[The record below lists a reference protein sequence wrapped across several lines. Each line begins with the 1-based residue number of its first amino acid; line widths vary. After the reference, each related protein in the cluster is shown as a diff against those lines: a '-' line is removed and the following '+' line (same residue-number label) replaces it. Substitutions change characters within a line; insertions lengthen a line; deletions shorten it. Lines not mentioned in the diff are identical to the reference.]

1 MSMKKQTKN
10 TAASVKTRVEKIIP
24 EAKKAVEEKVIP
36 ETKKA
41 AEKVV
46 EKVMPEVKEAAE
58 KVVPEAVKA
67 AEKVV
72 PEVKEV
78 AEKVVPEAKKAVE
91 KATEKVKKASAK
103 KEIKT
108 TLFVEYYG
116 KQVQEKDMIA
126 SVKKAWTKSGKK
138 VADIKTMALYVK
150 PEENSVYYVING
162 DSAGRVEF

>member
-1 MSMKKQTKN
+1 MFRKQKKT
-10 TAASVKTRVEKIIP
+10 
-24 EAKKAVEEKVIP
+24 
-36 ETKKA
+36 
-41 AEKVV
+41 
-46 EKVMPEVKEAAE
+46 
-58 KVVPEAVKA
+58 
-67 AEKVV
+67 
-72 PEVKEV
+72 
-78 AEKVVPEAKKAVE
+78 VE
-91 KATEKVKKASAK
+91 KATEKVKKATAK

>member
-1 MSMKKQTKN
+1 MSIKKQTKN
-10 TAASVKTRVEKIIP
+10 TAASVKTKVEKIVP
-24 EAKKAVEEKVIP
+24 ETKKAVEEKIVPEVKKAVEEKV
-36 ETKKA
+36 
-41 AEKVV
+41 
-46 EKVMPEVKEAAE
+46 M
-58 KVVPEAVKA
+58 
-67 AEKVV
+67 

-78 AEKVVPEAKKAVE
+78 AEKVVPEAKKAAE
-91 KATEKVKKASAK
+91 KATEKVKKATAK

-108 TLFVEYYG
+108 SLFVEYYG

>member
-10 TAASVKTRVEKIIP
+10 TSAVKTKVEKIVP
-24 EAKKAVEEKVIP
+24 EVKKAVEEKV
-36 ETKKA
+36 
-41 AEKVV
+41 V
-46 EKVMPEVKEAAE
+46 PEVKKAVEE
-58 KVVPEAVKA
+58 NVVS
-67 AEKVV
+67 
-72 PEVKEV
+72 EVKEV
-78 AEKVVPEAKKAVE
+78 AAKVAPEVKETVEKVVPEAKKAVE
-91 KATEKVKKASAK
+91 KATAK

>member
-10 TAASVKTRVEKIIP
+10 TSAVKT
-24 EAKKAVEEKVIP
+24 KV
-36 ETKKA
+36 
-41 AEKVV
+41 
-46 EKVMPEVKEAAE
+46 
-58 KVVPEAVKA
+58 
-67 AEKVV
+67 
-72 PEVKEV
+72 
-78 AEKVVPEAKKAVE
+78 EKVVPEAKKAVE
-91 KATEKVKKASAK
+91 KATEKVKKATAK

>member
-1 MSMKKQTKN
+1 MSIKKQTKN
-10 TAASVKTRVEKIIP
+10 AAASVKTKVEKIVP
-24 EAKKAVEEKVIP
+24 ETKKAVEEKIVPEVKKAVEEKV
-36 ETKKA
+36 
-41 AEKVV
+41 
-46 EKVMPEVKEAAE
+46 M
-58 KVVPEAVKA
+58 
-67 AEKVV
+67 

-78 AEKVVPEAKKAVE
+78 AEKVVPEAKKVAE
-91 KATEKVKKASAK
+91 KATEKVKKATAK

-108 TLFVEYYG
+108 SLFVEYYG

>member
-1 MSMKKQTKN
+1 MSIKKQTKN
-10 TAASVKTRVEKIIP
+10 AAASVKTKVEKIVP
-24 EAKKAVEEKVIP
+24 ETKKAVEEKIV
-36 ETKKA
+36 
-41 AEKVV
+41 
-46 EKVMPEVKEAAE
+46 PEVK
-58 KVVPEAVKA
+58 KAV
-67 AEKVV
+67 EEEVM

-78 AEKVVPEAKKAVE
+78 AEKVVPEAKKVAE
-91 KATEKVKKASAK
+91 KATEKVKKATAK

-108 TLFVEYYG
+108 SLFVEYYG

>member
-1 MSMKKQTKN
+1 MLGGTIMSMKKQTKN
-10 TAASVKTRVEKIIP
+10 TSAVKTKVEKIVP
-24 EAKKAVEEKVIP
+24 EVKKAVEEKV
-36 ETKKA
+36 
-41 AEKVV
+41 V
-46 EKVMPEVKEAAE
+46 PEVKKAVEE
-58 KVVPEAVKA
+58 NVVS
-67 AEKVV
+67 
-72 PEVKEV
+72 EVKEV
-78 AEKVVPEAKKAVE
+78 AAKVAPEVKETVEKVVPEAKKAVE
-91 KATEKVKKASAK
+91 KATEKVKKATAK

-162 DSAGRVEF
+162 DSAGRIDF

>member
-1 MSMKKQTKN
+1 MKSFGTFVRGKGFS
-10 TAASVKTRVEKIIP
+10 ALFFVFSFLSLFYVSDRMGRLLESVFHHDFRWIMISLLAILMGYMLFYIK
-24 EAKKAVEEKVIP
+24 
-36 ETKKA
+36 
-41 AEKVV
+41 
-46 EKVMPEVKEAAE
+46 
-58 KVVPEAVKA
+58 
-67 AEKVV
+67 
-72 PEVKEV
+72 
-78 AEKVVPEAKKAVE
+78 
-91 KATEKVKKASAK
+91 SK

>member
-10 TAASVKTRVEKIIP
+10 TSAVKTKVEKIVP
-24 EAKKAVEEKVIP
+24 EVKKAVEEN
-36 ETKKA
+36 
-41 AEKVV
+41 VV
-46 EKVMPEVKEAAE
+46 S
-58 KVVPEAVKA
+58 
-67 AEKVV
+67 
-72 PEVKEV
+72 EVKEV
-78 AEKVVPEAKKAVE
+78 AAKVAPEVKETVEKVVPEAKKAVE
-91 KATEKVKKASAK
+91 KATEKVKKATAK

>member
-1 MSMKKQTKN
+1 MLGGTIMSIKKQTKN
-10 TAASVKTRVEKIIP
+10 TAASVKTKVEKIVPKTKKAVEEKIVP
-24 EAKKAVEEKVIP
+24 EVKKAVEEKV
-36 ETKKA
+36 
-41 AEKVV
+41 
-46 EKVMPEVKEAAE
+46 M
-58 KVVPEAVKA
+58 
-67 AEKVV
+67 

-78 AEKVVPEAKKAVE
+78 AEKVVPEAKKAAE
-91 KATEKVKKASAK
+91 KATEKVKKATAK

-108 TLFVEYYG
+108 SLFVEYYG

>member
-10 TAASVKTRVEKIIP
+10 TSAVKTKVEKIVP
-24 EAKKAVEEKVIP
+24 EVKKAVEEN
-36 ETKKA
+36 
-41 AEKVV
+41 VV
-46 EKVMPEVKEAAE
+46 S
-58 KVVPEAVKA
+58 
-67 AEKVV
+67 
-72 PEVKEV
+72 EVKEV
-78 AEKVVPEAKKAVE
+78 AAKVAPEVKETVEKVVPEAKKTVE
-91 KATEKVKKASAK
+91 KATEKVKKATAK

>member
-1 MSMKKQTKN
+1 MLGGIIMSMKKQTKN
-10 TAASVKTRVEKIIP
+10 TSAVKTKVEKIVP
-24 EAKKAVEEKVIP
+24 EVKKAVE
-36 ETKKA
+36 
-41 AEKVV
+41 
-46 EKVMPEVKEAAE
+46 
-58 KVVPEAVKA
+58 
-67 AEKVV
+67 EKVV
-72 PEVKEV
+72 PEVKETV
-78 AEKVVPEAKKAVE
+78 EKVVPEAKKAVE
-91 KATEKVKKASAK
+91 KATEKVKKATAK

>member
-1 MSMKKQTKN
+1 MLGGIIMSMKKQTKN
-10 TAASVKTRVEKIIP
+10 TSAVKTKVEKIVP
-24 EAKKAVEEKVIP
+24 EVKKAVEV
-36 ETKKA
+36 
-41 AEKVV
+41 
-46 EKVMPEVKEAAE
+46 
-58 KVVPEAVKA
+58 
-67 AEKVV
+67 KVV
-72 PEVKEV
+72 PEVKETV
-78 AEKVVPEAKKAVE
+78 EKVVPEAKKAVE
-91 KATEKVKKASAK
+91 KATEKVKKATAK

>member
-10 TAASVKTRVEKIIP
+10 SAAAVKTKVEKIIP
-24 EAKKAVEEKVIP
+24 EAKKVVEEKVVP

-41 AEKVV
+41 AAKVEAEAKKVV
-46 EKVMPEVKEAAE
+46 EKVAPEVKEAAE
-58 KVVPEAVKA
+58 KVVPE
-67 AEKVV
+67 
-72 PEVKEV
+72 VKEA

-91 KATEKVKKASAK
+91 KAAEKVKKATAK

-108 TLFVEYYG
+108 SLFVEYYG

>member
-1 MSMKKQTKN
+1 MSIKKQTKN
-10 TAASVKTRVEKIIP
+10 TAASVKTKVEKI
-24 EAKKAVEEKVIP
+24 V
-36 ETKKA
+36 
-41 AEKVV
+41 
-46 EKVMPEVKEAAE
+46 PEVKEAVE
-58 KVVPEAVKA
+58 V
-67 AEKVV
+67 KVV
-72 PEVKEV
+72 PEVK
-78 AEKVVPEAKKAVE
+78 KVVEEKLVSEVKEAAE
-91 KATEKVKKASAK
+91 KATEKVKKATAK

>member
-1 MSMKKQTKN
+1 MSGGTIMSIKKQTKN
-10 TAASVKTRVEKIIP
+10 AAASVKTKVEKIVP
-24 EAKKAVEEKVIP
+24 ETKKAVEEKV
-36 ETKKA
+36 
-41 AEKVV
+41 
-46 EKVMPEVKEAAE
+46 M
-58 KVVPEAVKA
+58 
-67 AEKVV
+67 

-78 AEKVVPEAKKAVE
+78 AEKVVPEAKKVAE
-91 KATEKVKKASAK
+91 KATEKVKKATAK

-108 TLFVEYYG
+108 SLFVEYYG

>member
-1 MSMKKQTKN
+1 MSIKKQTKN
-10 TAASVKTRVEKIIP
+10 TAASVKTKVEKIVP
-24 EAKKAVEEKVIP
+24 EVKEAVEVKVVPEVKKVVEEKLVS
-36 ETKKA
+36 
-41 AEKVV
+41 
-46 EKVMPEVKEAAE
+46 EVKEAAE
-58 KVVPEAVKA
+58 KVA
-67 AEKVV
+67 
-72 PEVKEV
+72 PEVKET
-78 AEKVVPEAKKAVE
+78 AKKVVPEAKKAVE
-91 KATEKVKKASAK
+91 KATEKVKKATAK

>member
-1 MSMKKQTKN
+1 MLGGTIMSIKKQTKN
-10 TAASVKTRVEKIIP
+10 TAASVKTKVEKIVP
-24 EAKKAVEEKVIP
+24 ETKKAVEEKIVPEVKKAVEEKV
-36 ETKKA
+36 
-41 AEKVV
+41 
-46 EKVMPEVKEAAE
+46 M
-58 KVVPEAVKA
+58 
-67 AEKVV
+67 

-78 AEKVVPEAKKAVE
+78 AEKVVPEAKKVAE
-91 KATEKVKKASAK
+91 KATEKVKKATAK

-108 TLFVEYYG
+108 SLFVEYYG

>member
-10 TAASVKTRVEKIIP
+10 TSAVKTKVEKIVP
-24 EAKKAVEEKVIP
+24 EVKKAVE
-36 ETKKA
+36 
-41 AEKVV
+41 
-46 EKVMPEVKEAAE
+46 
-58 KVVPEAVKA
+58 
-67 AEKVV
+67 EKVV
-72 PEVKEV
+72 PEVKETV
-78 AEKVVPEAKKAVE
+78 EKVVPEAKKAVE
-91 KATEKVKKASAK
+91 KATEKVKKATAK

>member
-10 TAASVKTRVEKIIP
+10 TSAVKTKVEKIVP
-24 EAKKAVEEKVIP
+24 EVKKAVEEN
-36 ETKKA
+36 
-41 AEKVV
+41 VV
-46 EKVMPEVKEAAE
+46 S
-58 KVVPEAVKA
+58 
-67 AEKVV
+67 
-72 PEVKEV
+72 EVKEV
-78 AEKVVPEAKKAVE
+78 AAKVAPELKETVEKVVPEAKKTVE
-91 KATEKVKKASAK
+91 KATEKVKKATAK

>member
-46 EKVMPEVKEAAE
+46 EKVMPEVKE
-58 KVVPEAVKA
+58 

>member
-1 MSMKKQTKN
+1 MANKRQAKKM
-10 TAASVKTRVEKIIP
+10 AAEVKAKVEKLVPEVEATVEQAVPEVKKTVEKIVP
-24 EAKKAVEEKVIP
+24 EVKEAVEKAVP

-41 AEKVV
+41 V
-46 EKVMPEVKEAAE
+46 
-58 KVVPEAVKA
+58 
-67 AEKVV
+67 
-72 PEVKEV
+72 
-78 AEKVVPEAKKAVE
+78 
-91 KATEKVKKASAK
+91 EKVKKAATKSTAK

-108 TLFVEYYG
+108 TLYVEYYG

-138 VADIKTMALYVK
+138 VGDIKTMALYVK

>member
-1 MSMKKQTKN
+1 MLGGTIMSMKKQTKN
-10 TAASVKTRVEKIIP
+10 TSAVKTKVEKIVP
-24 EAKKAVEEKVIP
+24 EVKKAVEEN
-36 ETKKA
+36 
-41 AEKVV
+41 VV
-46 EKVMPEVKEAAE
+46 S
-58 KVVPEAVKA
+58 
-67 AEKVV
+67 
-72 PEVKEV
+72 EVKEV
-78 AEKVVPEAKKAVE
+78 AAKVAPEVKETVEKVVPEAKKTVE
-91 KATEKVKKASAK
+91 KATEKVKKATAK

>member
-10 TAASVKTRVEKIIP
+10 TAASVKTKVEKIIP
-24 EAKKAVEEKVIP
+24 EAKKVVEEKVVP
-36 ETKKA
+36 EAK
-41 AEKVV
+41 KVV
-46 EKVMPEVKEAAE
+46 EKVAPEVKEAAG
-58 KVVPEAVKA
+58 KVA
-67 AEKVV
+67 
-72 PEVKEV
+72 PEVKEA

-91 KATEKVKKASAK
+91 KATEKVKKATAK

>member
-1 MSMKKQTKN
+1 MSGGTIMSIKKQTKN
-10 TAASVKTRVEKIIP
+10 AAASVKTKVEKIVP
-24 EAKKAVEEKVIP
+24 ETKKAVEEKIV
-36 ETKKA
+36 
-41 AEKVV
+41 
-46 EKVMPEVKEAAE
+46 PEVK
-58 KVVPEAVKA
+58 KAV
-67 AEKVV
+67 EEEVM

-78 AEKVVPEAKKAVE
+78 AEKVVPEAKKVAE
-91 KATEKVKKASAK
+91 KATEKVKKATAK

-108 TLFVEYYG
+108 SLFVEYYG

>member
-10 TAASVKTRVEKIIP
+10 TSAVKTKVEKI
-24 EAKKAVEEKVIP
+24 
-36 ETKKA
+36 
-41 AEKVV
+41 
-46 EKVMPEVKEAAE
+46 
-58 KVVPEAVKA
+58 
-67 AEKVV
+67 V
-72 PEVKEV
+72 PEVKETV
-78 AEKVVPEAKKAVE
+78 EKVSEAKKAVE
-91 KATEKVKKASAK
+91 KATEKVKKATAK

>member
-10 TAASVKTRVEKIIP
+10 TSAVKTKVEKIVP
-24 EAKKAVEEKVIP
+24 EVKKAVE
-36 ETKKA
+36 
-41 AEKVV
+41 
-46 EKVMPEVKEAAE
+46 
-58 KVVPEAVKA
+58 
-67 AEKVV
+67 EKVV
-72 PEVKEV
+72 PEVKERV
-78 AEKVVPEAKKAVE
+78 EKVVPEAKKAVE
-91 KATEKVKKASAK
+91 KATEKVKKATAK

>member
-1 MSMKKQTKN
+1 MLGGTIMSIKKQTKN
-10 TAASVKTRVEKIIP
+10 TAASVKTKVEKIVP
-24 EAKKAVEEKVIP
+24 ETKKAVEEKIVPEVKKAVEEKV
-36 ETKKA
+36 
-41 AEKVV
+41 
-46 EKVMPEVKEAAE
+46 M
-58 KVVPEAVKA
+58 
-67 AEKVV
+67 

-78 AEKVVPEAKKAVE
+78 AEKVVPEAKKAAE
-91 KATEKVKKASAK
+91 KATEKVKKATAK

-108 TLFVEYYG
+108 SLFVEYYG

>member
-10 TAASVKTRVEKIIP
+10 TSAVKTKVEKIVP
-24 EAKKAVEEKVIP
+24 EVKKAVE
-36 ETKKA
+36 
-41 AEKVV
+41 
-46 EKVMPEVKEAAE
+46 
-58 KVVPEAVKA
+58 
-67 AEKVV
+67 EKVV
-72 PEVKEV
+72 PEVKETV
-78 AEKVVPEAKKAVE
+78 EKVVPEAKKAVE
-91 KATEKVKKASAK
+91 KATEKVKKATAK

-116 KQVQEKDMIA
+116 KQVPEKDMIA
-126 SVKKAWTKSGKK
+126 AVKKAWTKSGKK

>member
-1 MSMKKQTKN
+1 MSIKKQTKN
-10 TAASVKTRVEKIIP
+10 TAASVKTKVEKIVP
-24 EAKKAVEEKVIP
+24 ETKKAVEEKIVPEVKKAVEEKV
-36 ETKKA
+36 
-41 AEKVV
+41 
-46 EKVMPEVKEAAE
+46 M
-58 KVVPEAVKA
+58 
-67 AEKVV
+67 

-78 AEKVVPEAKKAVE
+78 AEKVVPEAKKVAE
-91 KATEKVKKASAK
+91 KATEKVKKATAK

-108 TLFVEYYG
+108 SLFVEYYG